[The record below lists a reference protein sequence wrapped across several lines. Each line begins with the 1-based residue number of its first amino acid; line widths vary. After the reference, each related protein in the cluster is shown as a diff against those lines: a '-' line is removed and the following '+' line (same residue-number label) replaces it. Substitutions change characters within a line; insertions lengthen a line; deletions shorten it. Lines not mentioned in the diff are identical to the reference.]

1 MDRQSTEHPL
11 PEERPGR
18 WRRGM
23 RGAALVEA
31 ALLVP
36 ILVLLTFGA
45 IEYGLIYRDE
55 LRLTTAAREGA
66 RIGVADKDSVGFS
79 VNNDDDYQILQ
90 AVESAL
96 GPLASKVV
104 YVSIYNA
111 GTNANGGPPAGCTG
125 SGAASQYNAN
135 GAQCDVWAYS
145 DFSLTAAQVEASSKY
160 VWLAS
165 YRQLSLNTTDG
176 IKPTYLGVSIKTTH
190 NYVTGLFGS
199 SRTISEGSVFRF
211 EPVANVSH
219 GNFLAPTT
227 TLSSTTSSSSS
238 STSTTSGG
246 GSTTSTTAHTTT
258 TAASTTTTTHAST
271 TSTTSGAT
279 TTTHASTTTTHA
291 STTTTTHAPTTT
303 TTAAPTTTAPTTTS
317 TTTNI
322 VIIPT

>member
-1 MDRQSTEHPL
+1 VDRRSTEHPS
-11 PEERPGR
+11 PQAPT
-18 WRRGM
+18 WWQRGA

-66 RIGVADKDSVGFS
+66 RTGVADKDPLGFS
-79 VNNDDDYQILQ
+79 VNNDDDYQVLQ
-90 AVESAL
+90 AVETAL

-111 GTNANGGPPAGCTG
+111 GTNPNGAPPSGCAGT
-125 SGAASQYNAN
+125 AAVSQYNAN
-135 GAQCDVWAYS
+135 GAQCDVWSYS
-145 DFSLTAAQVEASSKY
+145 DFSLSAHGVETSSKY

-165 YRQLSLNTTDG
+165 YRQLTLNTTDG
-176 IKPTYLGVSIKTTH
+176 IEPTYLGVAIQTTH
-190 NYVTGLFGS
+190 NYITGLFGS

-219 GNFLAPTT
+219 GNFLAPTSEP
-227 TLSSTTSSSSS
+227 SSTT
-238 STSTTSGG
+238 TTTTASTTTTTAGG
-246 GSTTSTTAHTTT
+246 GGGGGGSTTTTSHGTTTTSCGFCGSTTSTTWQGTTT
-258 TAASTTTTTHAST
+258 TSHPTTTTSHP
-271 TSTTSGAT
+271 T
-279 TTTHASTTTTHA
+279 TTTSQPTTTTG
-291 STTTTTHAPTTT
+291 APTTT
-303 TTAAPTTTAPTTTS
+303 AAPTTTS